1 MSVYSRLCSDPVF
14 SDALALN
21 TRVPQGCVLSV
32 VLFSIYK
39 NISCN
44 NSVLILI
51 KFADDIALV
60 GRLKDEVSLSQY
72 YLQIE
77 LLNCCSRPRFFEVLG
92 GGKGRQTA
100 RAASIDNQEVE
111 IVNSFKYLGTSVD
124 QNLTFLKLW
133 ILCTRKLNSVFFS

>member
-1 MSVYSRLCSDPVF
+1 MYSDELT
-14 SDALALN
+14 LN
-21 TRVPQGCVLSV
+21 TGFPLECVLSPI
-32 VLFSIYK
+32 LFSIYT
-39 NISCN
+39 NDISFN
-44 NSVLILI
+44 NPVLTLI

-133 ILCTRKLNSVFFS
+133 ILCTRKLNSFFFS